1 MCWTS
6 IYVSCDFHSLIKP
19 KSPRIGGF
27 WSSFSAKIRE
37 LDELGEPVQKP
48 ASRDP
53 AGTNRPT
60 DRPAGT
66 QPKQTGSQPG
76 PTGTSAEISAHFD
89 FCLDFLSVIFS
100 IDPCVFVGVCL
111 SSYHSTTTTTT
122 RSPTTSPRSSRLTLR
137 PQVRVHHQHHR
148 YNLIWYNLHLVN
160 PSSFRV
166 PYLSG
171 VAHLVFAKHCALAL
185 ESDSV

>member
-1 MCWTS
+1 MAWFCRNPHES
-6 IYVSCDFHSLIKP
+6 EVFGAVFPRKFASL
-19 KSPRIGGF
+19 
-27 WSSFSAKIRE
+27 
-37 LDELGEPVQKP
+37 
-48 ASRDP
+48 
-53 AGTNRPT
+53 TNWENRLKN
-60 DRPAGT
+60 RPAGISAEANRLT
-66 QPKQTGSQPG
+66 GRLTGSQPEQTGSEAG
-76 PTGTSAEISAHFD
+76 PAGIQPENLCSFLT
-89 FCLDFLSVIFS
+89 CLDFVSVNFS
-100 IDPCVFVGVCL
+100 VDPCVFVGVCL
-111 SSYHSTTTTTT
+111 SWYHSTTTTTT

-160 PSSFRV
+160 PSAFRV